1 MGKPTPTPDQSHLPS
16 GDEDEGDE
24 EENEEEAEDE
34 GKGDEE
40 SEKKGAGGDE
50 DEEKKDKDKTI
61 VLSMPGG
68 ETFITDVLAETE
80 NEGEEIRYA
89 LGGEDKSKAML
100 VGQEIGNKLVLQK
113 PADAKVQSEYHFT
126 ITALTKS
133 GTSTTIELTVTV
145 VGVVAFVKPENPAIT
160 ILEHTAIVSDVLAQH
175 DDESEFKYSISD
187 DS

>member
-16 GDEDEGDE
+16 GDEDEGD
-24 EENEEEAEDE
+24 EDE

-113 PADAKVQSEYHFT
+113 PADAKVQ
-126 ITALTKS
+126 
-133 GTSTTIELTVTV
+133 
-145 VGVVAFVKPENPAIT
+145 
-160 ILEHTAIVSDVLAQH
+160 
-175 DDESEFKYSISD
+175 
-187 DS
+187 